1 MNQIFHLK
9 MAQVYFTLA
18 NGDGTLVGHLPHNAK
33 AKGSN
38 LATSGKVHSLL
49 PISMKKQQNVL
60 KKEDFIN
67 LPGSNVVKLFTA
79 VMYKSL

>member
-9 MAQVYFTLA
+9 MVLVYLTLA
-18 NGDGTLVGHLPHNAK
+18 SSDNSVVEHLPHYSK

-49 PISMKKQQNVL
+49 PISMKK
-60 KKEDFIN
+60 KAKCFEER
-67 LPGSNVVKLFTA
+67 
-79 VMYKSL
+79 